1 MPQRF
6 LSIKNFEKYQTSS
19 GKKASRPW
27 IKLYKSILSD
37 PEFMKLSTH
46 SRFLYTGLLLLA
58 DDCQNRIYNDRTYI
72 GQRLY
77 IPHTEVNLTPLYR
90 AGFLYASNLSRVLS
104 EESREEE
111 NRGEETKVESSPL
124 RATVL
129 VDSDWL
135 SDLGK
140 NPAYKHINLTVEVG
154 KMDAWLALPKNAKR
168 QKTRSFVLNW
178 LNKIEAPMTGT
189 NGSVNRPPPPPPKN
203 DPIGRGQWGKT
214 YGRPEDHGYV

>member
-6 LSIKNFEKYQTSS
+6 LSIKNYEKYQTSS
-19 GKKASRPW
+19 VKKGNRPW

-58 DDCQNRIYNDRTYI
+58 DDCNNRIYNDRTYI

-111 NRGEETKVESSPL
+111 KREEETKAEASPL
-124 RATVL
+124 RATVV
-129 VDSDWL
+129 VDSEWIQ
-135 SDLGK
+135 DLGN
-140 NPAYKHINLTVEVG
+140 NPAYAHINLSVEIG
-154 KMDAWLALPKNAKR
+154 KMEAWLALPKNAKR
-168 QKTRSFVLNW
+168 HKTRSFILNW
-178 LNKIEAPMTGT
+178 LNKIEGPMQSS
-189 NGSVNRPPPPPPKN
+189 NGKVKPPPFPPKG
-203 DPIGRGQWGKT
+203 DPIARGQWRQT
-214 YGRPEDHGYV
+214 YGDPRQYGYD

>member
-6 LSIKNFEKYQTSS
+6 LSIKNYEKYQTST
-19 GKKASRPW
+19 GKKGSRPW

-58 DDCQNRIYNDRTYI
+58 DDCNNRIYNDRTYI

-77 IPHTEVNLTPLYR
+77 IPYTEVNLTPLYR
-90 AGFLYASNLSRVLS
+90 AGFLYASNISRVLS
-104 EESREEE
+104 EERREDI
-111 NRGEETKVESSPL
+111 RGEETKVEASPL

-129 VDSDWL
+129 VDRDWITE
-135 SDLGK
+135 LGK
-140 NPAYKHINLTVEVG
+140 NPAYQHINLTVEIG

-168 QKTRSFVLNW
+168 IKTRSFVLNW
-178 LNKIEAPMTGT
+178 LNKIEAPMQGS
-189 NGSVNRPPPPPPKN
+189 NGKVRPPAPPPKN
-203 DPIGRGQWGKT
+203 DPIGRGQWGQT
-214 YGRPEDHGYV
+214 YGDPKDHGYT